1 VAVVVVKV
9 VAALVVCFKAQCL
22 SLLALLTPLL
32 LARRVV
38 GPVIPTAAILYLV
51 QFPRRAVVLVT
62 EPVVVLVVVRGI
74 SSLLQSENSLLV
86 RALLG
91 KAILVV
97 WA

>member
-1 VAVVVVKV
+1 
-9 VAALVVCFKAQCL
+9 
-22 SLLALLTPLL
+22 
-32 LARRVV
+32 
-38 GPVIPTAAILYLV
+38 
-51 QFPRRAVVLVT
+51 
-62 EPVVVLVVVRGI
+62 VVVLVVVRGI